1 MGQDSDRR
9 SLLRW
14 AIHGLSGLFALA
26 LGIPAVAFLID
37 ARNRPARQS
46 GFRTVARLD
55 ELEVNKPKLVVVTA
69 SRRDAW
75 TVYPND
81 VIGRVWLIRRDHNR
95 VEAFTSVCPHLGCSV
110 NFTGSEFLCPC
121 HGGRFD
127 ASGHRKEEP
136 GRTNPAPRDMDALT
150 VNQDALRQ
158 GLVQVDYQEFLR
170 GTLEKIV
177 RS

>member
-1 MGQDSDRR
+1 MGQDPNRR
-9 SLLRW
+9 SFMRW
-14 AIHGLSGLFALA
+14 AIRGLSALFALV

-37 ARNRPARQS
+37 GRNRSGRQI

-55 ELEVNKPKLVVVTA
+55 ELELNKPKLVVVAAT
-69 SRRDAW
+69 RRDAW

-81 VIGRVWLIRRDHNR
+81 VIGRVWLIRRDNNQ
-95 VEAFTSVCPHLGCSV
+95 VEAFTTVCPHLGCSV

-127 ASGHRKEEP
+127 LSGHRKEEP
-136 GRTNPAPRDMDALT
+136 GHTNPAPRNMDALN
-150 VNQDALRQ
+150 VNPDALRQ
-158 GLVQVDYQEFLR
+158 GIVQVEYQEFMR
-170 GTLEKIV
+170 GAAEKIV